1 MFQKNRAT
9 IFTAGV
15 IILFLVVFLNKDYF
29 VMEHMV
35 NLTTATTLKSE
46 LDKTNKNVAKLES
59 QLKDMNDKAS
69 AQAGAAAEA
78 KAQLAAMN

>member
-1 MFQKNRAT
+1 MFQKNRGM
-9 IFTAGV
+9 IFTAGAV
-15 IILFLVVFLNKDYF
+15 ILFLVVFLNKDYF

-35 NLTTATTLKSE
+35 NLTTATTLKAE

-78 KAQLAAMN
+78 KAQLAAMT